1 MVQDPVMTNG
11 ANGKIL
17 SRLAAVLFMAMAF
30 AGCAL
35 MLSAGNDSL
44 FAEGLYGG
52 EQQAARR

>member
-1 MVQDPVMTNG
+1 MTNG

-44 FAEGLYGG
+44 FAEGYYGG